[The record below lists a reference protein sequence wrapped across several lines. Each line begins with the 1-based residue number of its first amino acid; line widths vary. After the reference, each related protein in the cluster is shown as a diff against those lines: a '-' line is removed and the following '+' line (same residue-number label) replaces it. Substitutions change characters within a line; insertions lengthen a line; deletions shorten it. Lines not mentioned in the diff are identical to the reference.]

1 MLHTKTTVWTSIFF
15 SSSFSFPTAPLPF
28 FFIWCN
34 VFLLLISLC
43 HFAGIL
49 SIPNLILFL
58 YLSILHIYFYI
69 FYVFSLFFVLLYH
82 STVCLTLLFYILQ
95 NTNYSDPNLQN
106 HAKKRSSLT
115 DCSSNLFTVFILTHF
130 ALELTHVF
138 LSHMEF

>member
-1 MLHTKTTVWTSIFF
+1 MLHTKTTVWTSTFF

-58 YLSILHIYFYI
+58 YLSILHTYFYI
-69 FYVFSLFFVLLYH
+69 LYVFSLFFVLLYH

-130 ALELTHVF
+130 ALELTRVF